1 MSSDE
6 HNNRPL
12 IDAAHDYAQRGW
24 RVIQLHSV
32 GPDGETCSCNRGRN
46 CLSKGKHPVNKAWQ
60 NSPPLSGSDIHE
72 LWTARPNANV
82 GIATGD
88 QSGFWVLDIDPEHGG
103 FVSMSELIG
112 TYGQLPQTRVTR
124 TGSGGYHYWF
134 AMPGFP
140 VNNSSK
146 RLPAGIDVRGTG
158 GQIVA
163 PPSHTNKGDYAVVRD
178 VDPIPAPDWLLDLV
192 RPKEAPAIT
201 AADFDTT
208 TWDSL
213 SEAEQGRL
221 HTYTTK
227 AVQALVRQLSAAS
240 PGERNNTTFEVACSL
255 LELANSPWN
264 PFDSGQALA
273 ILRGESPTDADFAD
287 DEVMRCFDSA
297 KEHIGDRARPLPL
310 DRSLA
315 STTFM
320 DGADVRSD
328 APATSDD
335 EAPPAEPSGGL
346 FDKSRLNTEQA
357 GRAVLA
363 YGGPIAWGRD
373 SGFWSYQEG
382 VWRSDRKVVVYR
394 LTRLLRDRYTT
405 THRKNVEEWLTTNTE
420 ELQGLPHENYINF
433 KNGMLDWK
441 AEPEPK
447 LIPHDPIYYSTV
459 QMGCDWDPHATCPTF
474 DAWLTDILHP
484 DYIALCWEMIGYLMC
499 CGNKM
504 QVAFMLYGRGQ
515 NGKGTLLSVIEALL
529 SSDSIAAKSLNALN
543 SDKFAAIDLFAKTA
557 NIAGDIDATFQESTA
572 NFKKLTGTDTYA
584 AERKYGDSFNFVSW
598 AVPMFSANDIP
609 GSADTSE
616 GYLRRWVLLH
626 FQKHIDKSQRDL
638 SIAERLKAEIPGIAA
653 RAVPALRTLWARG
666 YFEPAGEAAK
676 GSELIAD
683 KIDQVRRWV
692 KVAERAPE
700 HFAPADRLY
709 HTYTAWAERT
719 HTGTLSSEAFF
730 HRLEAIGFE
739 RVNQSGVDGYVGLLD
754 SHTSSR
760 MARADSA
767 SFMEG
772 VN

>member
-1 MSSDE
+1 MSSNE
-6 HNNRPL
+6 L
-12 IDAAHDYAQRGW
+12 VEAAQDYARRSW

-46 CLSKGKHPVNKAWQ
+46 CDSKGKHPVNKAWQ
-60 NSPPLSGSDIHE
+60 NSPPLSGSDIQE
-72 LWTARPNANV
+72 LWIARPNANV

-88 QSGFWVLDIDPEHGG
+88 QSGFWCLDIDPEHGG
-103 FVSMSELIG
+103 FQSMGKLTSA
-112 TYGQLPQTRVTR
+112 YGQIPPTRVTR
-124 TGSGGYHYWF
+124 TGSGGYHYYF
-134 AMPGFP
+134 TMPDFG

-146 RLPAGIDVRGTG
+146 RLPVGIDVRGTG

-163 PPSHTNKGDYAVVRD
+163 PPSRTDKGPYTLVRD
-178 VDPIPAPDWLLDLV
+178 VDPAPAPDWLLDLV
-192 RPKEAPAIT
+192 RPKEAPTLT

-213 SEAEQGRL
+213 SEAEQQRL

-227 AVQALVRQLSAAS
+227 AVQALIKQLNSAV

-264 PFDSGQALA
+264 PFDSGQASA
-273 ILRGESPTDADFAD
+273 ILRGESPPDADFTA
-287 DEVMRCFDSA
+287 DEVARCFDSA
-297 KEHIGDRARPLPL
+297 KEHIGDRTRPMPA
-310 DRSLA
+310 DRQLS

-320 DGADVRSD
+320 EGADVRSA
-328 APATSDD
+328 APVTSSDD
-335 EAPPAEPSGGL
+335 AALAL

-357 GRAVLA
+357 GKAVLA

-373 SGFWSYQEG
+373 SGFWSYQDG
-382 VWRSDRKVVVYR
+382 VWRSDRKVVIYR
-394 LTRLLRDRYTT
+394 LTRLLRDRYTAA
-405 THRKNVEEWLTTNTE
+405 HRKNVEEWLTTNTE

-441 AEPEPK
+441 AEPAPK

-459 QMGCDWDPHATCPTF
+459 QMGCDWDPNATCPTF
-474 DAWLTDILHP
+474 DAWLADILHP
-484 DYIALCWEMIGYLMC
+484 DYIALCWEVIGYLMY

-529 SSDSIAAKSLNALN
+529 SSDSIGAKSLNSLN

-598 AVPMFSANDIP
+598 AVPLFSANDIP

-626 FQKHIDKSQRDL
+626 FQKHIDKSHRDL
-638 SIAERLKAEIPGIAA
+638 SMAERLKSEIPGIAA
-653 RAVPALRTLWARG
+653 KAVPALRTLWARG

-676 GSELIAD
+676 GSELIAN

-700 HFAPADRLY
+700 HFADAERLY

-739 RVNQSGVDGYVGLLD
+739 RVNRNGADGYMGLLD
-754 SHTSSR
+754 SYTASR
-760 MARADSA
+760 MIRPDLA